1 MAFQAFCYRMS
12 YVVISQI
19 VSVELDEIRVFW
31 AVCAVIYNI
40 FFSHKLKIEYPANS
54 LAGG

>member
-19 VSVELDEIRVFW
+19 VSVELDEIRVFL

-40 FFSHKLKIEYPANS
+40 FFSHKFKIEYPANS